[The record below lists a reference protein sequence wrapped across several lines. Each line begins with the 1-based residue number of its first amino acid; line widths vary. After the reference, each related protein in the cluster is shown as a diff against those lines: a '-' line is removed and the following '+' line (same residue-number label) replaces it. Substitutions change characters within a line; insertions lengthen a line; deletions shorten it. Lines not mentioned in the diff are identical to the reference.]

1 MGIEAAIVLEFD
13 KGALAE
19 LSDGEGLGALRDH
32 LQAALERARPGDFEI
47 VPASGAS
54 GDGQA
59 TRGGEVEIISAV
71 AALITAA
78 TPLVVA
84 YFRSRGFEVEITTET
99 RKNGTTIQRQKI
111 RRGLKP

>member
-1 MGIEAAIVLEFD
+1 M
-13 KGALAE
+13 
-19 LSDGEGLGALRDH
+19 
-32 LQAALERARPGDFEI
+32 
-47 VPASGAS
+47 PASGPV

-59 TRGGEVEIISAV
+59 VRGGAVEIISAA

-84 YFRSRGFEVEITTET
+84 YLRTRGFEVETTTET

-111 RRGLKP
+111 RKGLRP